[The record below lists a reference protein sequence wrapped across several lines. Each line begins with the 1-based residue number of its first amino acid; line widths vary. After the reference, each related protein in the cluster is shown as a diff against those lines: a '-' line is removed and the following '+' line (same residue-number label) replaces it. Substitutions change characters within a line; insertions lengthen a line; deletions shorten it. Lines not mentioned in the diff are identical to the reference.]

1 METVEIEFNLTS
13 TDYSAKLGFSVA
25 LDEKTII
32 DILHVDKE
40 TPVTLKIKVD
50 NGDHKLK
57 FTMKNKTTDHTT
69 VDENEQIIKDACLTI
84 SNFTIDSVE
93 LGHTFLEQCKYHHDF
108 NGTQDPVVVKFYGD
122 MGCNGTLAFS
132 FATPV
137 YDWILETIVSANSR
151 IGK

>member
-69 VDENEQIIKDACLTI
+69 VDENNKIVNDACLNI

-108 NGTQDPVVVKFYGD
+108 NGTQDPVVDKFYGD
-122 MGCNGTLAFS
+122 MGCNGTLIFS
-132 FATPV
+132 FQSPIYLWLV
-137 YDWILETIVSANSR
+137 MNM
-151 IGK
+151 